1 VNLRLMWP
9 SHRLDTEGPKE
20 KRDGLGP
27 ALSVA
32 VSGPGEIFRKKQC
45 LQDGLKFYLLS
56 PPYNF
61 S

>member
-1 VNLRLMWP
+1 MWP
-9 SHRLDTEGPKE
+9 SHRFDTEGPKE

-32 VSGPGEIFRKKQC
+32 VSGPGEIFRKKQR